1 MLQETFV
8 AIILVKGGLSFFCF
22 VFPFFL
28 FCLKFQ
34 EEGGE
39 RGTSKSRRGG
49 GGGGGG
55 VEG

>member
-8 AIILVKGGLSFFCF
+8 AIILVKGGLSVFCF
-22 VFPFFL
+22 FPFFL

-39 RGTSKSRRGG
+39 EGTSKSRGG
-49 GGGGGG
+49 GGGA
-55 VEG
+55 EG